1 MCAAYRCPTA
11 YLTAS
16 DTDTGALST
25 EIWQLRTIWSSLS
38 SKLTWSVG
46 LCVLRFCGADLRCFV
61 LLNMQLCRYNTL
73 SWLDEHGDM
82 HGVDVST
89 LFKSGASVRGIE
101 AFLRER
107 LGTFQGELPI
117 TVSCLLPC
125 VLIATPCVLK
135 ITSKRTWT
143 MAIVAGLTAP
153 GRRCLHSNQY
163 LHCDQCLHTNPESAA
178 N

>member
-1 MCAAYRCPTA
+1 M
-11 YLTAS
+11 
-16 DTDTGALST
+16 
-25 EIWQLRTIWSSLS
+25 I
-38 SKLTWSVG
+38 WSVG
-46 LCVLRFCGADLRCFV
+46 LCVLRFYGADLRCFV

-107 LGTFQGELPI
+107 LGTFQGELLI
-117 TVSCLLPC
+117 TLISCLLPC

-153 GRRCLHSNQY
+153 GHRCLHSNQY
-163 LHCDQCLHTNPESAA
+163 LHCVHTNPESAA